1 MFGML
6 NEGDFTL
13 IDDIS
18 WKNKFHKNSY
28 FMASDKVTSVV
39 PL

>member
-1 MFGML
+1 ML

-18 WKNKFHKNSY
+18 WKNKFHKFRKNSY